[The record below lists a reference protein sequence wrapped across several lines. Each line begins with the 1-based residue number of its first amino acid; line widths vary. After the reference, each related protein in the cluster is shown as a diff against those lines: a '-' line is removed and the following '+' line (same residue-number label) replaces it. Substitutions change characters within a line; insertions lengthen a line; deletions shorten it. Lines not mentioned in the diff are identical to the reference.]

1 VRASPTN
8 PDRALAGVS
17 TPAPRLQRDLAA
29 TLIAL
34 ALLAAW
40 EASGLDLAL
49 TGVFGSAS
57 GFAWRD
63 AWLAR
68 DVLHTG
74 GRWLGWALLAVLV
87 VDAVRPRF
95 KGPRSP
101 RSPPSPSRAE
111 RLWWLGVVLVGL
123 VLVPLL
129 KRFSSTSCPW
139 DLAIF
144 GGSAAVPY
152 VPHGLLGVA
161 DGGPGHCFP
170 SGHAVAAFAFF
181 GTVFLWRPHRPR
193 AARALLAA
201 VLLLGTAY
209 GVAQL
214 ARGAHHASH
223 SLWSAW
229 LCWTLAVVAEWLK
242 PAAALPTTRPW
253 PEPTTPTPSPSA
265 TGETAENPPA
275 PPARSAGSRA
285 SSAARSGSNGAPTAC
300 TSPCSTGDA
309 APR

>member
-1 VRASPTN
+1 VRGHPAYR
-8 PDRALAGVS
+8 DRVLTAA
-17 TPAPRLQRDLAA
+17 TPRRRDLAA

-34 ALLAAW
+34 ALLVAW

-49 TGVFGSAS
+49 TGVFGSAG

-63 AWLAR
+63 AWLTR

-74 GRWLGWALLAVLV
+74 GRWLGWALLGLLV
-87 VDAVRPRF
+87 VDAARPLAR
-95 KGPRSP
+95 G
-101 RSPPSPSRAE
+101 PSRAE
-111 RLWWLGVVLVGL
+111 RLWWLGVVLAGL
-123 VLVPLL
+123 MLVPLL

-139 DLAIF
+139 DLAAF
-144 GGSAAVPY
+144 GGGAQVHH
-152 VPHGLLGVA
+152 VPHWLLGVA

-229 LCWTLAVVAEWLK
+229 LCWALAVVAERLK

-253 PEPTTPTPSPSA
+253 PIPTPPLPNPSA
-265 TGETAENPPA
+265 TGATGATAAPRPA
-275 PPARSAGSRA
+275 PPARCAGSRA
-285 SSAARSGSNGAPTAC
+285 SSAARSASNAAPTAC
-300 TSPCSTGDA
+300 TSRCSTGAA